1 MSSEHYIIVA
11 RHDKTGKI
19 ELPLDDLT
27 LYGCEPEGEDALFQL
42 VCKRYDEGWTL
53 AVYAPKGGFYGGRK
67 K

>member
-11 RHDKTGKI
+11 RHYETGKI

-27 LYGCEPEGEDALFQL
+27 LYGGEPEGEEELFQW
-42 VCKRYDEGWTL
+42 VCKQYDEDWTL
-53 AVYAPKGGFYGGRK
+53 AVYAPKGGFYGGQK